1 VRAARLPFVARGL
14 VVRVLAAAVLCA
26 AAASCSKAPSAE
38 DELRATFAAA
48 ERAAEARDV
57 GAVLELVSDE
67 YMDGA
72 GRTRADLRN
81 LLRGWFVL
89 HPDVNLVTRVESLRV
104 ESAEHARATLTVGM
118 LGRRGEAEDPSLA
131 ADLQTIDLALRRDGE
146 EWRVTRAEWRSALR

>member
-1 VRAARLPFVARGL
+1 VRVAHLPFLARCPA
-14 VVRVLAAAVLCA
+14 VRLLAAAVLCA

-67 YMDGA
+67 YLDGA

-89 HPDVNLVTRVESLRV
+89 HPEVRLVTRVDELQL

-118 LGRRGEAEDPSLA
+118 LGRRGEPEDLSLA